1 MRRQRGVLQ
10 QAVNRYETLHP
21 INPGMKKLTRMTSN
35 RITFIGGGN
44 MAGSL
49 IGGLIAD
56 GYDSRR
62 ITVSDPDTDK
72 LAQLAAR
79 FDVHTETDNNKAVD
93 QAQIVVLA
101 VKPQALESVARGIAD
116 RVADSRPLVISIAAG
131 IQETAL
137 SEWLGGDVALV
148 RGMPNTP
155 AMIQSGATGL
165 HAGPGVSGAQRDM
178 AESILRAVGLT
189 RWVEDESQMDAVTAI
204 SGSGPAY
211 FFLVMEAIE
220 SAACEMGLDEET
232 ARLLTLQTAL
242 GAARMAIESSDSP
255 ATLRQKVTS
264 PGGTTEQ
271 ALKILEQGHLR
282 ELFAEALKGAQ
293 NRSRE
298 LSDMLGHRKS

>member
-1 MRRQRGVLQ
+1 
-10 QAVNRYETLHP
+10 
-21 INPGMKKLTRMTSN
+21 MTSSK
-35 RITFIGGGN
+35 ITFIGGGN

-56 GYDSRR
+56 GYDSRQ

-79 FDVHTETDNNKAVD
+79 FDVHTETDNNEAID
-93 QAQIVVLA
+93 QAKVVVLA
-101 VKPQALESVARGIAD
+101 VKPQTLESVARDIAD
-116 RVADSRPLVISIAAG
+116 SVTRGRPLVISTAAG
-131 IQETAL
+131 IQESAL
-137 SEWLGGDVALV
+137 REWLGGEVALV
-148 RGMPNTP
+148 RSMPNTP

-165 HAGPGVSGAQRDM
+165 YAGSGVSDEQRDI

-189 RWVEDESQMDAVTAI
+189 RWVDDEALMDAVTAV

-211 FFLVMEAIE
+211 YFMIMEAIE
-220 SAACEMGLDEET
+220 AAACEMGLDAET

-264 PGGTTEQ
+264 PGGTTER
-271 ALKILEQGHLR
+271 ALKILEKGRLR
-282 ELFAEALKGAQ
+282 ELFSEALKGAQ
-293 NRSRE
+293 VRSRE
-298 LSDMLGHRKS
+298 LSDMLGHRS